1 MNTFKT
7 FKAHRLSVA
16 LVASLVLA
24 ACGSSSSGSDP
35 AADTTPQPTTGIVGL
50 FFTDAP
56 TDYFKEINLDVTQ
69 AILIGDDNNQQ
80 VLFDGN
86 EPIDLLNLE
95 NYNEPIIFGEVDAG
109 TYTKIRLVID
119 NLELV
124 PHEGDPIYP
133 KLPANG
139 KIDLLDQDGFD
150 VLPGRTIMV
159 EIDMDANKSIK
170 ITQTGNA
177 MKYNFR
183 PVVKVQVID
192 AGLPDKLARVEGSV
206 AEIYDDP
213 AGSFLLCDIDTPE
226 SCVTVATG
234 ADTSIFNDEGLGTEF
249 STLAVGDMVV
259 VIGRYSTDPDIV
271 LNAIVL
277 EIGGTASQIQGN
289 VVTAPAD
296 SQFLVITVNGRDLTV
311 ELQPETKYFNADG
324 ETTADAIMLGSDIEV
339 EGVEP
344 PKADEADPDV
354 IRAALVLVEADEDAQ
369 LSGTI
374 IEPIDADEMSF
385 GLSTDGGDTC
395 VRVNADADILL
406 VDAANSTVTMGVFA
420 DLAVDQSVD
429 VFGTI
434 AEDSCMDANE
444 VIVEV
449 PAAP

>member
-1 MNTFKT
+1 MNTFDL
-7 FKAHRLSVA
+7 FKAHRLAVA
-16 LVASLVLA
+16 FVVSLILA
-24 ACGSSSSGSDP
+24 ACGGGSSGTDP
-35 AADTTPQPTTGIVGL
+35 VDNTVPQPTTGTVGL

-56 TDYFKEINLDVTQ
+56 TDYFKEINLNVTQ
-69 AILIGDDNNQQ
+69 AILIGGDDSQQ
-80 VLFDGN
+80 VLFDGY
-86 EPIDLLNLE
+86 EPIDLLNLT

-109 TYTKIRLVID
+109 TYTKLRLVID
-119 NLELV
+119 GLELV

-139 KIDLLDQDGFD
+139 KIDLLDQNGFD
-150 VLPGRTIMV
+150 VLPGRTLMIA
-159 EIDMDANKSIK
+159 IDMDANKSIK

-183 PVVKVQVID
+183 PVVKVQIMD

-226 SCVTVATG
+226 SCVTVATSG
-234 ADTSIFNDEGLGTEF
+234 DTSIFDDAGLGTEF
-249 STLAVGDMVV
+249 STLEVNDMVV
-259 VIGRYSTDPDIV
+259 VIGRYTTEPDIV
-271 LNAIVL
+271 LNAVVL
-277 EIGGTASQIQGN
+277 EIGGTATQIQGN

-296 SQFLVITVNGRDLTV
+296 SQFLVITVDGRDLTV
-311 ELQPETKYFNADG
+311 ELQPETKYFDANG
-324 ETTADAIMLGSDIEV
+324 EITADAIVLGSDVEV

-344 PKADEADPDV
+344 PKADAADPDL
-354 IRAALVLVEADEDAQ
+354 IRAALVFVEAEDDEQ

-374 IEPIDADEMSF
+374 IEPIDADERSF
-385 GLSTDGGDTC
+385 GLSTESGDTC
-395 VRVNADADILL
+395 VRVNVDADILL
-406 VDAANSTVTMGVFA
+406 VDAENATVTIGEFA

-429 VFGTI
+429 LFGMT
-434 AEDSCMDANE
+434 AEDSCFDANE